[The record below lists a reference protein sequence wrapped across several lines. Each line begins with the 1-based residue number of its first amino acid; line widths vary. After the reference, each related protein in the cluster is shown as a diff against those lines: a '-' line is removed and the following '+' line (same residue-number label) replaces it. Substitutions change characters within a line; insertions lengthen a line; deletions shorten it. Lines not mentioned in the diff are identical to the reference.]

1 MSQAEL
7 KELKGFKE
15 EKDLTAQSMHCEIVK
30 RGVQLFVVLM
40 FSEQNT
46 GFIYLYWSSVVLEL
60 PVVQICDGDGHEPF
74 KMSAAPSV
82 STCASQYF
90 PTVDNTHIMN

>member
-15 EKDLTAQSMHCEIVK
+15 EKDLTAQSMHCEIAK

-40 FSEQNT
+40 FSEQNA
-46 GFIYLYWSSVVLEL
+46 GFIYLY
-60 PVVQICDGDGHEPF
+60 
-74 KMSAAPSV
+74 
-82 STCASQYF
+82 
-90 PTVDNTHIMN
+90 